1 MYVLVTIRYMGGN
14 MDVKRKV
21 IIAGAATLVLTAGA
35 SVATAAVMSSGPVDS
50 SGVIHGCWSDKA
62 INGSH
67 VLVLQDAGTSCPN
80 GTTAISWNQS
90 GPQGP
95 AGPPGPQG
103 ATGPAGPSG
112 PPGPTGPPGS
122 SAPVDIG
129 TVTLNLDWS
138 NLGSSTCTLSN
149 LSGPSQSSLTVA
161 PSIQNTPGIYGCL
174 VSGFDSSTPTVFLT
188 TTRWLKNP
196 SGTNGPQEFPSGWSI
211 ALEAGQSPGSVL
223 IGSNSYGNPPDVMQ
237 WNFMAYPH
245 N

>member
-1 MYVLVTIRYMGGN
+1 VTRIGRKIVIVGVTVLAVAGG
-14 MDVKRKV
+14 
-21 IIAGAATLVLTAGA
+21 G
-35 SVATAAVMSSGPVDS
+35 TAAAAVVSGSPVDS

-67 VLVLQDAGTSCPN
+67 VLVLQDAGKSCPN

-95 AGPPGPQG
+95 AGLPGPQG

-138 NLGSSTCTLSN
+138 NLGSSTCTLTN

-161 PSIQNTPGIYGCL
+161 ASIQNTPGIYGCL
-174 VSGFDSSTPTVFLT
+174 VSGFDSSIPIVFLT
-188 TTRWLKNP
+188 TTRSYQYSRGLTTEYP
-196 SGTNGPQEFPSGWSI
+196 AEWSI
-211 ALEAGQSPGSVL
+211 ASEAGQSPGSIL
-223 IGSNSYGNPPDVMQ
+223 IGSNFYGNPPDVMQ